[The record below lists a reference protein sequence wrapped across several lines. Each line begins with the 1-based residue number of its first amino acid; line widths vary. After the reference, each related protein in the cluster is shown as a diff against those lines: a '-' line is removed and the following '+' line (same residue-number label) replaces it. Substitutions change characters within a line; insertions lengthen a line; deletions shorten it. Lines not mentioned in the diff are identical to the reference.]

1 MSFADFNRLPAT
13 KAGTE
18 SSPFQTLVQSLSSS
32 IFRIN
37 SNIATT
43 TRLLTSLG
51 TPKDSAAL
59 RERLRKLLD
68 GMREECRGLG
78 EGIKEL
84 RGFEEEG
91 LEGQGVGEQERF
103 TARKLAREARAVLG
117 HVQATQRM
125 AAQRERE
132 NILPRVKAPTI
143 TSDFTPYTDD
153 ELVHHSAG
161 QAQAQAQTQ
170 EQTRAPVLANEAE
183 VAFNETLIAAREGEI
198 AQIEEGITELSEIF
212 RDLGTMVTEQGD
224 LLDNIESN
232 VQNVVVSTRGASREL
247 VEAERYQ
254 RGARRRG
261 CFLIVIFVVILTVV
275 LLAVLA

>member
-13 KAGTE
+13 KAGAA
-18 SSPFQTLVQSLSSS
+18 SPFQTLVQSLSSS

-51 TPKDSAAL
+51 TPKDSPAL

-78 EGIKEL
+78 EGVKEL
-84 RGFEEEG
+84 RGFEE
-91 LEGQGVGEQERF
+91 GVGEQERF
-103 TARKLAREARAVLG
+103 TAQKLAREAQAVLG
-117 HVQATQRM
+117 HVQATQRL

-132 NILPRVKAPTI
+132 NILPHVKPPTMV
-143 TSDFTPYTDD
+143 SDFTPYTDD
-153 ELVHHSAG
+153 ELAQHAAG
-161 QAQAQAQTQ
+161 QQLVQTQ
-170 EQTRAPVLANEAE
+170 EQAPVLANEAE
-183 VAFNETLIAAREGEI
+183 VAFNESLIAAREGEI
-198 AQIEEGITELSEIF
+198 AQIEEGITELNEIF
-212 RDLGTMVTEQGD
+212 RDLGTIVTEQGD

-261 CFLIVIFVVILTVV
+261 CFLMVIFVVILTVV
-275 LLAVLA
+275 LLAVLS